1 MWQGTQASI
10 AGVTTVFCFWEGW
23 TAAAQRALGSLI
35 SASPTVC
42 GLCVVQHGQQLIME
56 TMAALNFTDLVQQGT
71 AGGDAVSQH
80 GGSNSKYRAYFFSRT
95 PNIAPHR

>member
-1 MWQGTQASI
+1 MSQGTEARI

-23 TAAAQRALGSLI
+23 TAAAQMALGSLI

-42 GLCVVQHGQQLIME
+42 GLCVVQHGQPLIME

-71 AGGDAVSQH
+71 AGGDVVTQH
-80 GGSNSKYRAYFFSRT
+80 GGRAKYRAFFFSRT
-95 PNIAPHR
+95 PNIAPLS